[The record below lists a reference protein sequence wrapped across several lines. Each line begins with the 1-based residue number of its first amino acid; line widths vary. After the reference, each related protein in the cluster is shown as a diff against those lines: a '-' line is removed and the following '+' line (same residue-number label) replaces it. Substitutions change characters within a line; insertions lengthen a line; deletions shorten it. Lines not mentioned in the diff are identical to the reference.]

1 MGEECKT
8 AGEVQNRKSHAAF
21 HTIPDKNKSH
31 TGFLPMPLP
40 SRSFTNPKT
49 AVNAETA
56 NGMRSPVSGTQGT
69 AAGSREHNGL
79 LFIFRPLA
87 MAIRAALVLLE
98 QAVRLVAQEAAALR
112 IGAHVLFL

>member
-8 AGEVQNRKSHAAF
+8 AGEVQNKKSHSAF
-21 HTIPDKNKSH
+21 HTIPDRNKSH
-31 TGFLPMPLP
+31 TSFLPMPLP

-56 NGMRSPVSGTQGT
+56 SWMRIPVSGTQGT
-69 AAGSREHNGL
+69 AAGSRGHNCL